1 MINRVSGAGH
11 RGISP
16 SGVSRSA
23 FGSRLRV
30 PAADGRDADS
40 RVADARARHPSP
52 EVGSTFA
59 QELRS
64 DLHLCT
70 VFSPALNASRFVRL
84 LYFHQHFATPR
95 GASGTR
101 SYEFARALIA
111 RGHQVTI
118 VCGAHAQSG
127 LELPYDAERGWHRG
141 DVDGID
147 VISLPLAYANRD
159 SLIRRGW
166 TFLRFAL
173 RSVRLAL
180 QLDYDLAFA
189 TSTPITAVIPGLA
202 AKWFRG
208 KPFVFEVRDLW
219 PELPRALGLRNPFV
233 LGGMSL
239 LEFLGY
245 RSADA
250 CIGLSP
256 GIVDGIR
263 ARADERLPVTMI
275 PNGCDLEVF
284 HPSKRAKLKLPG
296 IGLDDFVAG
305 FTGAHGV
312 ANGLDAL
319 LDVAAELKRRGD
331 TRVKLVF
338 IGDGKEKERLAAAAA
353 ERGLTNCLFFPS
365 VPKAELTASLD
376 CGLMVLKDVPAF
388 YRGTSPNKF
397 FDYLAAGIPVVNNYP
412 GWLAGLIEEHQC
424 GVVVPPGDA
433 AAFADAL
440 QRLAADPTSCRAMGA
455 AARALGEKEFA
466 RPKLADRFVTTLEAT
481 AHHHHA

>member
-1 MINRVSGAGH
+1 
-11 RGISP
+11 
-16 SGVSRSA
+16 
-23 FGSRLRV
+23 
-30 PAADGRDADS
+30 
-40 RVADARARHPSP
+40 
-52 EVGSTFA
+52 
-59 QELRS
+59 
-64 DLHLCT
+64 
-70 VFSPALNASRFVRL
+70 VRL

-95 GASGTR
+95 GATGTR

-111 RGHQVTI
+111 RGHQVTVI
-118 VCGAHAQSG
+118 CGAHGLSG
-127 LELPYDAERGWHRG
+127 LDLPYDAARGWHRG
-141 DVDGID
+141 QVDGID
-147 VISLPLAYANRD
+147 VISLPLAYSNRD
-159 SLIRRGW
+159 SLFRRG
-166 TFLRFAL
+166 LAYVRFAL

-180 QLDYDLAFA
+180 ELPCDLVFA

-202 AKWFRG
+202 AKWLRG

-256 GIVDGIR
+256 GIVEGIR
-263 ARADERLPVTMI
+263 ARADERLPVAMI

-284 HPSKRAKLKLPG
+284 HPAKRAKLTFPG
-296 IGLDDFVAG
+296 IAPDDFVAG

-338 IGDGKEKERLAAAAA
+338 IGDGKEKERLADLAA
-353 ERGLTNCLFFPS
+353 ERGLSNCLFFPP
-365 VPKAELTASLD
+365 VPKADLGAITASFD

-397 FDYLAAGIPVVNNYP
+397 FDYVAAGIPVVNNYP
-412 GWLAGLIEEHQC
+412 GWLAGLIRDNEC
-424 GVVVPPGDA
+424 GIVVPPGDP

-440 QRLAADPTSCRAMGA
+440 QRLAADPAACRMMGA
-455 AARALGEKEFA
+455 AARSLAEKELA
-466 RPKLADRFVTTLEAT
+466 RPLLASRFIATLEA
-481 AHHHHA
+481 HAEA

>member
-1 MINRVSGAGH
+1 M
-11 RGISP
+11 
-16 SGVSRSA
+16 
-23 FGSRLRV
+23 
-30 PAADGRDADS
+30 
-40 RVADARARHPSP
+40 
-52 EVGSTFA
+52 
-59 QELRS
+59 
-64 DLHLCT
+64 
-70 VFSPALNASRFVRL
+70 RL
-84 LYFHQHFATPR
+84 LYFHQHFATPQ
-95 GASGTR
+95 GATGTR

-111 RGHQVTI
+111 RGHQVTV

-159 SLIRRGW
+159 SLLRRGW

-250 CIGLSP
+250 CVGLSP
-256 GIVDGIR
+256 GIVEGIR
-263 ARADERLPVTMI
+263 ARADERLPVAMI

-284 HPSKRAKLKLPG
+284 HPAKRARLALPG
-296 IGLDDFVAG
+296 VGPQDFVAG

-331 TRVKLVF
+331 ARVKLAF
-338 IGDGKEKERLAAAAA
+338 IGDGKEKERLAALAA
-353 ERGLTNCLFFPS
+353 ERGLSNCLFYAP
-365 VPKAELTASLD
+365 VPKAELGAITASLG

-412 GWLAGLIEEHQC
+412 GWLAGLIREHEC
-424 GVVVPPGDA
+424 GIVVPPGDA
-433 AAFADAL
+433 VTFADAL
-440 QRLAADPTSCRAMGA
+440 QRLAADPAACRVMGA

-466 RPKLADRFVTTLEAT
+466 RPLLAARFVATLEA
-481 AHHHHA
+481 ARP

>member
-1 MINRVSGAGH
+1 M
-11 RGISP
+11 
-16 SGVSRSA
+16 
-23 FGSRLRV
+23 
-30 PAADGRDADS
+30 
-40 RVADARARHPSP
+40 
-52 EVGSTFA
+52 
-59 QELRS
+59 
-64 DLHLCT
+64 
-70 VFSPALNASRFVRL
+70 RL
-84 LYFHQHFATPR
+84 LYFHQHFATPQ

-101 SYEFARALIA
+101 SYEFARALIE
-111 RGHQVTI
+111 RGHQVTV
-118 VCGAHAQSG
+118 VCGAHAYSG
-127 LELPYDAERGWHRG
+127 LDLPYDADCGWHRG

-147 VISLPLAYANRD
+147 VIFLPLAYANRD
-159 SLIRRGW
+159 SLLRRGW

-263 ARADERLPVTMI
+263 ARADERLPVAMI
-275 PNGCDLEVF
+275 PNGCDLELF
-284 HPSKRAKLKLPG
+284 HPAKRTRLTLPG
-296 IGLDDFVAG
+296 IGPDDFVAG

-319 LDVAAELKRRGD
+319 LSVAEELKRRGD

-338 IGDGKEKERLAAAAA
+338 IGDGKEKERLAAHAT
-353 ERGLTNCLFFPS
+353 ELSLTNCLFFSP
-365 VPKAELTASLD
+365 VPKAELGAITASLD
-376 CGLMVLKDVPAF
+376 CGLMVLRDVPAF

-412 GWLAGLIEEHQC
+412 GWLAGLIAEHHC
-424 GVVVPPGDA
+424 GIVVPPGNV

-440 QRLAADPTSCRAMGA
+440 QSLAADVAGRRAMGA
-455 AARALGEKEFA
+455 AARVLAEKEFA
-466 RPKLADRFVTTLEAT
+466 RPLLAARFSAVLEA
-481 AHHHHA
+481 HAA